1 MKAITYSR
9 YGPPDGLQLTEVPQP
24 VPADDEILVK
34 VRSVSVNR
42 SDWETLTGK
51 PLYAR
56 LGGLLKP
63 GNPILGSD
71 VAGTVEA
78 AGKTHTPFKPGD
90 EVFGEM
96 AGYCGGFAEYVCTR
110 GKIWALKPAG
120 LTFEQAAAI
129 PQAGVIALQGLRDR
143 VQPGHSVL
151 INGAGGGAG
160 SFAIQLAKLYGA
172 EVTGVDNS
180 GKLDFM
186 RSLGTDHVIDY
197 TQEDFTR
204 NGRKY
209 DLVLDLIAYRSAFA
223 CARAL
228 KPDGSYYAVG
238 GSVATILQFL
248 LFGRWIKRASG
259 RRVSL
264 LMVQRN
270 REDLEFITDLCANG
284 KIIVPIDR
292 QYPLPEVPEALRY
305 LGEGRAQG
313 KIVITVGHNDET

>member
-129 PQAGVIALQGLRDR
+129 PQAGIIALQGLRDR

-186 RSLGTDHVIDY
+186 RSLGADHVIDY
-197 TQEDFTR
+197 GQEDFTR

-270 REDLEFITDLCANG
+270 REDLEFITDLCASG

-292 QYPLPEVPEALRY
+292 QYPLREVPEALRY

-313 KIVITVGHNDET
+313 KIVITVGQDDET

>member
-9 YGPPDGLQLTEVPQP
+9 YGPPDGLQLTQVPQP

-90 EVFGEM
+90 EGFGEM

-129 PQAGVIALQGLRDR
+129 PQAGIIALQGLRDR

-197 TQEDFTR
+197 AQEDFTR

-248 LFGRWIKRASG
+248 LFGRWIKRTSG
-259 RRVSL
+259 RQVTL

-270 REDLEFITDLCANG
+270 R
-284 KIIVPIDR
+284 
-292 QYPLPEVPEALRY
+292 
-305 LGEGRAQG
+305 
-313 KIVITVGHNDET
+313 

>member
-9 YGPPDGLQLTEVPQP
+9 YGPPDGLQLTQVPQP

-129 PQAGVIALQGLRDR
+129 PQAGIIALQGLRDR

-197 TQEDFTR
+197 AQEDFTR

-248 LFGRWIKRASG
+248 LFGRWIKRTSG
-259 RRVSL
+259 RQVTL

-270 REDLEFITDLCANG
+270 REDLEFITDLCVSG

-313 KIVITVGHNDET
+313 KIVITVGQNDET

>member
-129 PQAGVIALQGLRDR
+129 PQAGIIALQGLRDR

-197 TQEDFTR
+197 AQEDFTR

-209 DLVLDLIAYRSAFA
+209 DLVLDLITYRSAFA

-248 LFGRWIKRASG
+248 LFGRWIKRTSG
-259 RRVSL
+259 RQVTL

-270 REDLEFITDLCANG
+270 REDLEFITDLCASG

-292 QYPLPEVPEALRY
+292 QYPLREVPEALRY

-313 KIVITVGHNDET
+313 KIVITVGQDDET